1 MRERGAKA
9 GPAGCDDLKIA
20 DVPWGTSETE
30 EQTCLSIDSKKKPTS
45 CCPKHQTLQPK
56 PVNPKLTIV

>member
-30 EQTCLSIDSKKKPTS
+30 EQTCLSIDSKKEADILLP
-45 CCPKHQTLQPK
+45 
-56 PVNPKLTIV
+56 